1 MAKFDGDLRDIYFN
15 LFEVLEVQNN
25 PLGLEKEDI
34 QGIVSEFEKFSRT
47 EIFPTREES
56 DHKGVHLTD
65 EGVKVPEVLKAMHQH
80 YYENGWFAL
89 GLPEKFEGAPVP
101 EAVYSACSS
110 LSSSANLAWGMY
122 PGLTRGALN
131 VLRLKGSEEQ
141 QQTYIPKMMTGEWG
155 GTMCLTEPG
164 AGSDVG
170 ALKTTAKPLDDGS
183 YAINGVKIFIS
194 SGDNDLYENMVHLV
208 LARTPEGAEGTK
220 GISLFI
226 VPKNLPDGNYN
237 NVKCTK
243 IEEKMGI
250 HASATCELTFG
261 QDGECKGY
269 LIGEEFDGMATM
281 FIMMNE
287 ARLLVAL
294 QGESQAIIAHSM
306 ARAYANERVQ
316 FKKPIISH
324 PDVEIT
330 LNKMRA
336 VSRGLR
342 ALCLYAAQLIDDSH
356 DNEAA
361 HKELSF
367 LIPICKSY
375 CSDQSFLLASDAVQ
389 VHGGYGFCQE
399 YGVEQLV
406 RDTKITAIYEGTN
419 GIQAID
425 LVGRKI
431 LKDGGKT
438 LEALSGK
445 IMQDCQ
451 SWDDGE
457 FSKEKALLLKTLG
470 SGQEIMK
477 SLASWAGN
485 GDMNTVLSNATEIQN
500 FLARIVVSWR
510 LGIAAQKAMEAV
522 GSASGEEKDF
532 YQSKIDDFKTYCR
545 YHLNLNSA
553 SLRTILY

>member
-1 MAKFDGDLRDIYFN
+1 MAKFDADLRDIYFN
-15 LFEVLEVQNN
+15 LFEKLKAQDN
-25 PLGLEKEDI
+25 PMGLEKEDI
-34 QGIVSEFEKFSRT
+34 QGIVSEFEKFART

-56 DHKGVHLTD
+56 DHVGVKLID
-65 EGVKVPEVLKAMHQH
+65 GQVKVPEILKPMHKH

-89 GLPEKFEGAPVP
+89 GLPEKWEGAPVP
-101 EAVYSACSS
+101 ESVYSACSS
-110 LSSSANLAWGMY
+110 ISSAANIAWGMY

-141 QQTYIPKMMTGEWG
+141 KQTYIPKMMTGEWG
-155 GTMCLTEPG
+155 GSMCLTEPG

-170 ALKTTAKPLDDGS
+170 ALKSTAKPLDDGS

-194 SGDNDLYENMVHLV
+194 SGDNDLYENMMHLV
-208 LARTPEGAEGTK
+208 LARTPDGAEGTK

-226 VPKNLPDGNYN
+226 VPKNLPSGEYN
-237 NVKCTK
+237 NVQCTK

-269 LIGEEFDGMATM
+269 LIGEKFDGMTTM

-294 QGESQAIIAHSM
+294 QGESQAVIAHTM

-316 FKKPIISH
+316 FKQPIISH
-324 PDVEIT
+324 PDVELT
-330 LNKMRA
+330 LDKMRA

-342 ALCLYAAQLIDDSH
+342 ALCLYAAQLIDESH
-356 DNEAA
+356 ADAEAE
-361 HKELSF
+361 KELSF

-375 CSDQSFLLASDAVQ
+375 CSDQGFLLASDAVQ

-399 YGVEQLV
+399 YGVEQLI
-406 RDTKITAIYEGTN
+406 RDTKITSIYEGTN

-438 LEALSGK
+438 LEALSTK
-445 IMQDCQ
+445 IAKDCQ
-451 SWDDGE
+451 TWDETE
-457 FSKEKALLLKTLG
+457 FSKEKALLMKTLG

-477 SLASWAGN
+477 SLATWAAN
-485 GDMNTVLSNATEIQN
+485 KDMKTVFTHATEIQN
-500 FLARIVVSWR
+500 FMSRIVVSWR
-510 LGIAAQKAMEAV
+510 LGIAAQIAKEAIAD
-522 GSASGEEKDF
+522 ASGDEKEF
-532 YQSKIDDFKTYCR
+532 YQSKIDDFKVYCR